1 MAKNQPT
8 GTYDPTTGT
17 FVPAKKKGRGC
28 LWILLVPV
36 ILIFVIVAA
45 FGNSEPSSD
54 DAPATDAD
62 ETAAAPETEAPET
75 AAPETEA
82 PAPETEAESEPEE
95 DKTSSGGLLSAL
107 FGGGKE
113 KEPEVIPERG
123 TPEWNEW
130 WIEKYHINIM
140 TSTKAAL
147 GNYYEY
153 KEIKTPLDRSEWTI
167 SVFDSDDNFYASTK
181 FTFQGRKYDVIFIG
195 HLTINDKN
203 RVESWEGHYL
213 YAEGKVLFDDGYTK
227 EFWENIAE
235 AAAEMNP

>member
-8 GTYDPTTGT
+8 GTYDPETGT
-17 FVPAKKKGRGC
+17 FTPAKKKGRGC
-28 LWILLVPV
+28 LWAVLVPL
-36 ILIFVIVAA
+36 ILICVIVSVFSQKSDPA
-45 FGNSEPSSD
+45 D
-54 DAPATDAD
+54 DAD
-62 ETAAAPETEAPET
+62 APETKTAEAPAAET
-75 AAPETEA
+75 KPAETEAPETEA
-82 PAPETEAESEPEE
+82 PAPETKVPEAETE
-95 DKTSSGGLLSAL
+95 KTSSGGWLSSL

-153 KEIKTPLDRSEWTI
+153 KEIKTPIDRSEWII
-167 SVFDSDDNFYASTK
+167 SVFDNDDNFYASTK

-195 HLTINDKN
+195 HLTIDENN

-227 EFWENIAE
+227 EFWENIA
-235 AAAEMNP
+235 AAMNP